1 MYDNDA
7 NEVID
12 NLMYSDYRFVPK
24 DERQKGFDI
33 GVQYAR
39 EIDQLS
45 DDEYEKGVE
54 FYSMIDY
61 LTKNYG

>member
-45 DDEYEKGVE
+45 DDEYEKGV
-54 FYSMIDY
+54 
-61 LTKNYG
+61 

>member
-33 GVQYAR
+33 GV
-39 EIDQLS
+39 
-45 DDEYEKGVE
+45 
-54 FYSMIDY
+54 
-61 LTKNYG
+61 